1 MGDSPQSSNIMTHE
15 GISLVYKSSINI
27 AKNGK
32 NKNLSLY
39 DFAEFLRI
47 RNMLLALLS
56 IENKGRTPNNR
67 IAVPKICFD
76 RASYRAMHIGGGC
89 QSPQCRQWSS
99 AAAARRST
107 PFLEHGW
114 PLPDKMA
121 EFSASPVNSVSPS
134 AALVLIDQLFTTTFC
149 PRSISP
155 N

>member
-56 IENKGRTPNNR
+56 IENKGR
-67 IAVPKICFD
+67 
-76 RASYRAMHIGGGC
+76 
-89 QSPQCRQWSS
+89 
-99 AAAARRST
+99 
-107 PFLEHGW
+107 
-114 PLPDKMA
+114 
-121 EFSASPVNSVSPS
+121 
-134 AALVLIDQLFTTTFC
+134 
-149 PRSISP
+149 
-155 N
+155 